1 MRHMVFSTFLFPG
14 ARHFVELAHP
24 HRSFRSARI
33 SAVSAFLYDE
43 EGRERAAASL
53 TLERTVVDLGALFP
67 GAPAGGLVLTE
78 VAYDLPGKRHPYQYG
93 FLYQER
99 AAATPIHYP
108 LDVSLG
114 LTNAVTYWPNHGYFP
129 LGPTPPWLEV
139 RLYLGNVC
147 ERAAI
152 EPEVRLVTRRGV
164 ESRRVAIPPLRPLT
178 LSLPAGEEPIEYVIV
193 EGVAK
198 PVCYVAG
205 VDRRTGALTFL
216 EHLMQTYKP
225 AMDEGRVGGVP
236 PPAAAPVGPR
246 R

>member
-1 MRHMVFSTFLFPG
+1 MRQMIFSTFLFPG

-24 HRSFRSARI
+24 HRSFAGARI

-43 EGRERAAASL
+43 EGRERAAVPL
-53 TLERTVVDLGALFP
+53 PLERTVVDLGTIFP

-99 AAATPIHYP
+99 PAATPIHYP

-129 LGPTPPWLEV
+129 LGAVPSWLEV
-139 RLYLGNVC
+139 RLYMGNVA

-164 ESRRVAIPPLRPLT
+164 ERRRVVIPPLHPVT
-178 LSLPAGEEPIEYVIV
+178 LSLSSGEEPVEYVVV
-193 EGVAK
+193 EGEAK
-198 PVCYVAG
+198 PICYVAG

-225 AMDEGRVGGVP
+225 AMTAGRVGGVP
-236 PPAAAPVGPR
+236 AAPPAAAVPR